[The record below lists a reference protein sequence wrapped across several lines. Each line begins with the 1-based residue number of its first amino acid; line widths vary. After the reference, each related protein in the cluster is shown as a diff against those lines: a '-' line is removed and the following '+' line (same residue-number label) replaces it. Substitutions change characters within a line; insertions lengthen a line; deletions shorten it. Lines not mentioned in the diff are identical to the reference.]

1 LLSPYSFESQNHTD
15 VQFSRNAIKAKIGL
29 KHKGA
34 LNTKRMRTMNI
45 WPGSGPDIQEL
56 DMRLSKEILFV
67 FISLLSGV
75 ALIST
80 VELIIGDEGQM
91 VMIAK
96 NFSAGATTTAVYL
109 YIKWL
114 ERQSF

>member
-1 LLSPYSFESQNHTD
+1 MLITLITRSFAKLL
-15 VQFSRNAIKAKIGL
+15 IG
-29 KHKGA
+29 
-34 LNTKRMRTMNI
+34 
-45 WPGSGPDIQEL
+45 
-56 DMRLSKEILFV
+56 FV

-96 NFSAGATTTAVYL
+96 NFSAGATTAAVYL